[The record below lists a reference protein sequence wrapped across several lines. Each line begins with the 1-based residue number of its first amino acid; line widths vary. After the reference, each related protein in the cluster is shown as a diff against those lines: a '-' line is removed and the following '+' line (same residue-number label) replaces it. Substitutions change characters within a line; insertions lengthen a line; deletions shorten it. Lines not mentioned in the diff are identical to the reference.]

1 MKIELKSIKH
11 AAFASEE
18 TECYSAS
25 LWIDGKKIGTVSN
38 EGRGGCDTFYGDWE
52 AYRKADEWCKA
63 NLPKWTL
70 NADTDETHD
79 TDLEMRCGELL
90 GDWLTTR
97 DLKRAMGKK
106 ILFRKPD
113 GNVYEIA
120 HKGQKDAAIAMIQ
133 RDHPKA
139 EILNTMAL
147 ADALAIYRTIG
158 AA

>member
-1 MKIELKSIKH
+1 MKIELKSVKH

-18 TECYSAS
+18 TQCYSAS
-25 LWIDGKKIGTVSN
+25 LWVDGKKIGTVSN
-38 EGRGGCDTFYGDWE
+38 EGRGGCDSFNGDRG
-52 AYRKADEWCKA
+52 AYSKADEWCKA
-63 NLPKWTL
+63 NLPKWEGF
-70 NADTDETHD
+70 DGKMIE
-79 TDLEMRCGELL
+79 TDLEMQCGNLL
-90 GDWLTTR
+90 DEWLTTR

-139 EILNTMAL
+139 EILNTMPL
-147 ADALAIYRTIG
+147 EDALAIYRTIG